1 MKSVAFIP
9 FIFGIFIFGIF
20 LWAAGLAWTAEIDP
34 KEIVTLL
41 RKDAIPAIL
50 IPKHIKVS
58 ESASVI
64 DDADRVLGVTINGES
79 RAYPVN
85 ALSVHE
91 IVNDLVGG
99 VKIAVT
105 W

>member
-1 MKSVAFIP
+1 MKNVALTLFISAA
-9 FIFGIFIFGIF
+9 FFGV
-20 LWAAGLAWTAEIDP
+20 AGLAWTAEIDP

-50 IPKHIKVS
+50 SPKHVGVS

-64 DDADRVLGVTINGES
+64 DDVDRVLGVTINGES

-91 IVNDLVGG
+91 IVNDFVGG